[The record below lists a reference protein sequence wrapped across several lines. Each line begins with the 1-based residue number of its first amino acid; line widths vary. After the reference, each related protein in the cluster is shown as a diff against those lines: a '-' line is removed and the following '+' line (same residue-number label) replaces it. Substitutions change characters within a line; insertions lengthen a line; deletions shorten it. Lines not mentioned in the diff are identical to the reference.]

1 MFACILKVYKWDF
14 SSFEPTT
21 PSYMKL
27 LLSGTFTKWDT
38 FSFFLKVPLMWSI
51 LYVFCYAVIHVVGVI
66 CQLSSYL
73 ILRPF
78 PERFCRLNKVIK
90 LTWLTT
96 CVTVWAEK
104 LYIKSKL
111 QRSYKIKNSGGKK
124 LKHIKSI
131 KDIPVR

>member
-1 MFACILKVYKWDF
+1 
-14 SSFEPTT
+14 
-21 PSYMKL
+21 MKL
-27 LLSGTFTKWDT
+27 LLSGTSFTKWDT
-38 FSFFLKVPLMWSI
+38 FSFLLKVPLMWSI
-51 LYVFCYAVIHVVGVI
+51 LYVCHYAVIHVIGVI

-78 PERFCRLNKVIK
+78 SESFCRLNRVIK

-124 LKHIKSI
+124 IKTHQIHKRHTSLLAI
-131 KDIPVR
+131 FFYGKKR